1 MGKRKRDAAFIYT
14 GEDTDDEDEG
24 DNKYEDGEDEVLDGD
39 SSEVEDE
46 KPLKSRSGK
55 KGS

>member
-14 GEDTDDEDEG
+14 GEDTDEDEG
-24 DNKYEDGEDEVLDGD
+24 DKDEDAEEEVLDED
-39 SSEVEDE
+39 SSEEEDE